1 MNEEELE
8 KRRKI
13 SNELIKIFKPLV
25 KETVYENYIDTILH
39 ENFEINRSRYNR
51 GSFAVIDINEQLKTK
66 TKEEV
71 LIIIKDLIYSNIEVK
86 SFEDFEKLTK
96 YPEKLS
102 IIKNKNMD
110 FKNKI
115 KNSSLIHF
123 KRAGDYTGCEYITR
137 CYIIINKGTALK
149 IEEVVND
156 YYNTYLFF
164 QNLDLYIKKGR
175 YGDVL
180 KQLCSSTIKTR
191 GQYNDND
198 SPLADF
204 ESILLIEN
212 EEEFLK
218 AMTNKLCDYTIGKS
232 TEKSGFLTVEE
243 YSWIMKKDMIII
255 YQFIITK
262 ETAKNYILTR
272 DKLIYAKYNPI
283 NDRYKVNFET
293 VFKPIVIPKNE
304 DNEDFN
310 VGEKIIIINYKEN
323 IINGRN
329 FKSICYE
336 GLYAVKAKDFLNQYK
351 DHIENDK
358 RINLCTKQ
366 DIEKIRDYF
375 IQVLSKKNSNNS
387 SSLNEKRK
395 LKIKEL
401 EDQYYSISIPT
412 HEDLLNICEKIDL
425 NTEDFN
431 HIIASNYEILKK
443 FLKIKER
450 EIIGIKL
457 RELRKSQDNSEETL
471 KVANKFNSLNISLNE
486 TQKKGAEAIF
496 NKYYSNEFSR
506 IEFEFPFER
515 KYNSFQEEY
524 KEENSAINQKIEIL
538 KTTCVKSDFD
548 FS

>member
-102 IIKNKNMD
+102 TIKDKNMD
-110 FKNKI
+110 FRNKI
-115 KNSSLIHF
+115 ANSSLVYF
-123 KRAGDYTGCEYITR
+123 NRSGDYTGHEYITR
-137 CYIIINKGTALK
+137 YGKSTALK
-149 IEEVVND
+149 IEEMVND

-180 KQLCSSTIKTR
+180 RQLCSSTIKTR

-212 EEEFLK
+212 EEKFIE
-218 AMTNKLCDYTIGKS
+218 AMTDKLCDYKIGKS
-232 TEKSGFLTVEE
+232 TEKSLLLTIEE
-243 YSWIMKKDMIII
+243 CSWLMKKDMIII

-262 ETAKNYILTR
+262 ETAKNYVLTR

-283 NDRYKVNFET
+283 NDRYRVNFDT

-304 DNEDFN
+304 DNEDLN

-323 IINGRN
+323 IINKRT
-329 FKSICYE
+329 FKESSYE
-336 GLYAVKAKDFLNQYK
+336 RLYAFKARDFLNEYK
-351 DHIENDK
+351 NYIENNK
-358 RINLCTKQ
+358 KINLCTKQ

>member
-1 MNEEELE
+1 MINVINDRNISFRLANSSDFEYVKNLLTEGVEEGH
-8 KRRKI
+8 
-13 SNELIKIFKPLV
+13 
-25 KETVYENYIDTILH
+25 Y
-39 ENFEINRSRYNR
+39 
-51 GSFAVIDINEQLKTK
+51 LKT
-66 TKEEV
+66 
-71 LIIIKDLIYSNIEVK
+71 
-86 SFEDFEKLTK
+86 
-96 YPEKLS
+96 
-102 IIKNKNMD
+102 
-110 FKNKI
+110 
-115 KNSSLIHF
+115 
-123 KRAGDYTGCEYITR
+123 
-137 CYIIINKGTALK
+137 
-149 IEEVVND
+149 
-156 YYNTYLFF
+156 
-164 QNLDLYIKKGR
+164 
-175 YGDVL
+175 
-180 KQLCSSTIKTR
+180 
-191 GQYNDND
+191 
-198 SPLADF
+198 
-204 ESILLIEN
+204 LIEN
-212 EEEFLK
+212 EEKFIE
-218 AMTNKLCDYTIGKS
+218 AMTDKLCDYKIGKS

-425 NTEDFN
+425 NSPFFIIEDYN
-431 HIIASNYEILKK
+431 RKYALYRQLG
-443 FLKIKER
+443 KIKIER
-450 EIIGIKL
+450 WKQCQKL
-457 RELRKSQDNSEETL
+457 L
-471 KVANKFNSLNISLNE
+471 
-486 TQKKGAEAIF
+486 
-496 NKYYSNEFSR
+496 
-506 IEFEFPFER
+506 PFGKDLPLPHIVFYE
-515 KYNSFQEEY
+515 
-524 KEENSAINQKIEIL
+524 
-538 KTTCVKSDFD
+538 
-548 FS
+548 